1 MSSKSAYLWIGLAC
15 KVCARAAGMK
25 AETFLAE
32 SVSFYIKIKERQ
44 IELVSVLKFLLLERM
59 LCGDSSSVSKS
70 LHAVRRHLQNI
81 HLRNCLEKIRVNL
94 LSFCQVDSKYAFF
107 FFFFKHKENHS
118 AQTYVQSR
126 AKNLQQHSLN
136 TQQTCPPCFCP

>member
-1 MSSKSAYLWIGLAC
+1 
-15 KVCARAAGMK
+15 MK

-81 HLRNCLEKIRVNL
+81 HLRNCLEKISVNL
-94 LSFCQVDSKYAFF
+94 LSFCQVDFKYAFF
-107 FFFFKHKENHS
+107 FFF
-118 AQTYVQSR
+118 
-126 AKNLQQHSLN
+126 N
-136 TQQTCPPCFCP
+136 TRKTTQNRHTCKAEQKIFSSTA